1 MSEQLTVRRRNGERR
16 REMLAAIRGHLA
28 ESAPHDRVRA
38 EHQES
43 RADTTPRER
52 VVVPGREP
60 GVSTVERFR
69 QALEAVAGHCLVV
82 GDELEAARA
91 LRRIIEERGA
101 RKVAVSDSAVARR
114 VLEGARG
121 GADTEVLE
129 AATAEELFEC
139 DLGVTG
145 AQWAVAETGTLVIES
160 DAERN
165 RLASLVPTA
174 HVAVVGS
181 GRVRQTLGEVLSEIG
196 SGGAERLSR
205 AVTFITGPSRT
216 SDIELTLAVGVH
228 GPADLYVIIV
238 EGEGA

>member
-1 MSEQLTVRRRNGERR
+1 MSAQRRNGERR

-43 RADTTPRER
+43 HADTTPRER
-52 VVVPGREP
+52 VTVPGREP

-69 QALEAVAGHCLVV
+69 QALEAVVGHCLVV
-82 GDELEAARA
+82 SDEREAAEA

-101 RKVAVSDSAVARR
+101 LKVAVSDSAIARR
-114 VLEGARG
+114 VLEGA
-121 GADTEVLE
+121 GAGSEVEVLE

-139 DLGVTG
+139 DLGITG

-174 HVAVVGS
+174 HVAVVGA